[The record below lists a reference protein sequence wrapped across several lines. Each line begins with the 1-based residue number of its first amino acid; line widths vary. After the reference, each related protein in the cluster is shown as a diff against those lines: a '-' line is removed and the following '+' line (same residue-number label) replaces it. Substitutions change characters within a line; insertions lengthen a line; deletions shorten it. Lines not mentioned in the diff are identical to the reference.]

1 MLLDIL
7 NIVAPVF
14 LVVGSGYL
22 AVKTRLFTAE
32 SIDYLMKFAIQIAI
46 PCLLFRATSTI
57 DLVAAFD
64 WRMLLAYYGA
74 ASASFVIA
82 FFVVKNYF
90 KRRPGEAVGVAF
102 AALFSNLV
110 LLGLPISER
119 AWGGDSLLPGFALV
133 SVNAPICYLIGISA
147 MELLRA
153 DGRGAMETLRIVLKA
168 MFRNSLMIGI
178 GLGFFVNISGL
189 ALPESLIGAVDL
201 LARASLPVAL
211 FALGGVLTRYTLS
224 KSLGEASLI
233 SVLSLIVQP
242 AITLLLGQLLQLPES
257 ITRSIVLMAAVA
269 PGLNAYLFA
278 SMYNRGLDAAAST
291 VLLAT
296 VLSVFSVSAWLLI
309 L

>member
-1 MLLDIL
+1 VLLDIL

-14 LVVGSGYL
+14 LVVGAGYVAAKSG
-22 AVKTRLFTAE
+22 LFAAE

-57 DLVAAFD
+57 DLASAFD
-64 WRMLLAYYGA
+64 WRMLLAYYCA
-74 ASASFVIA
+74 ASACFVIA

-90 KRRPGEAVGVAF
+90 RRRPGEAVGVAF

-119 AWGGDSLLPGFALV
+119 AWGADNMAPSFALV
-133 SVNAPICYLIGISA
+133 AVNAPICYLIGISA

-153 DGRGAMETLRIVLKA
+153 DGRGAADTLRVVLKA

-178 GLGFFVNISGL
+178 GLGFIVNIS
-189 ALPESLIGAVDL
+189 ALTLPTALIAALDL

-233 SVLSLIVQP
+233 SVLSLIFQP
-242 AITLLLGQLLQLPES
+242 ALTLLLAQLLQLPES
-257 ITRSIVLMAAVA
+257 VTRSIVLMSAAA

-296 VLSVFSVSAWLLI
+296 LLSVFSVSAWLLV